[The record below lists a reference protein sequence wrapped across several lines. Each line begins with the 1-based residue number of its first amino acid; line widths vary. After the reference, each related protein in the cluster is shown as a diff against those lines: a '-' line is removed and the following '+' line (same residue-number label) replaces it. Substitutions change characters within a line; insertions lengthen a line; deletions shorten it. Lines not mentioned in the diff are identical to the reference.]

1 MDCEKC
7 EPLLLDELYGELDE
21 LTSAAVRRH
30 VGGCARCGE
39 ILSGM
44 RATRKLVSLPTVDVP
59 EGLEDRIL
67 AAAAE
72 AQKVVP
78 IRSRMSRA
86 VSWAGAWAMRPQTAM
101 AAVFLLM
108 IGSTTLLLRNN
119 ARAPSSATAPITV
132 TQRGAPAAQG
142 ATDDERSDI
151 SAASSAH
158 GLLERNNGVNLPPA
172 PVVAATA
179 APMASTIALADP
191 AMPAEAE
198 KKTEQDKNKQE
209 LALGKSALLDS
220 LDEDSPSK
228 DNLRLGNA
236 GPVAGAGAAAAP
248 RQAAPTVPGGAGG
261 GRAEGFLSQSPGR
274 DRGQADD
281 AFQRGVGSYR
291 AGRFADATRSFD
303 QAAQT
308 GDKNAALWAAKS
320 LRAQSGPAA
329 AAPRFDALAGTDT
342 GVGQEA
348 LFEAAECYRQMGNT
362 AAAQQR
368 YNRLLSVTAYA
379 ARAQAAI
386 DTMSQVAS
394 RKAAAT
400 PRAAAPAPAAP
411 PGAKPAATAT
421 TPPAAVDS
429 KGDNAASG
437 F

>member
-39 ILSGM
+39 ILAGM

-158 GLLERNNGVNLPPA
+158 GLLEKNVNLPPA

-191 AMPAEAE
+191 APAESE
-198 KKTEQDKNKQE
+198 KKSDDKNKQE
-209 LALGKSALLDS
+209 LGKVALMDALE
-220 LDEDSPSK
+220 EDSPK

-236 GPVAGAGAAAAP
+236 GPVAGAAAAP
-248 RQAAPTVPGGAGG
+248 RQAPQAAPGNAGGAGG
-261 GRAEGFLSQSPGR
+261 ARAEGFLSQTPSR

-342 GVGQEA
+342 AVAQEA
-348 LFEAAECYRQMGNT
+348 LFEAAECYRQMGNA

-368 YNRLLSVTAYA
+368 YNRLLSVAAYA
-379 ARAQAAI
+379 ARAQTAI
-386 DTMSQVAS
+386 DTMNQVAS

-411 PGAKPAATAT
+411 PAAKPAATST
-421 TPPAAVDS
+421 TPPAAIDG